1 MAEIKSDF
9 LQSDECGFRFASSSP
24 VQPGFNISQ
33 LHDPGS
39 AAFPSAGERDS
50 NHSHP
55 ACTDHRHR
63 PGTSENTFLEFP
75 LVIAAVARFS
85 RKRGLWLVV
94 SVNHKKLPYADTHCT
109 RTATDQV
116 LTLPYFPSVLPAAFL
131 SQAPAASKSPKNP
144 PGSPFLFLPRSP
156 EKASHRAV
164 PRYV

>member
-55 ACTDHRHR
+55 AYRHR

-85 RKRGLWLVV
+85 RKRGLWLVIR
-94 SVNHKKLPYADTHCT
+94 VNHKKLPYADTHCT

-156 EKASHRAV
+156 GKASHRAV

>member
-55 ACTDHRHR
+55 ACTLITDIVREQVK
-63 PGTSENTFLEFP
+63 T
-75 LVIAAVARFS
+75 
-85 RKRGLWLVV
+85 LWLVV
-94 SVNHKKLPYADTHCT
+94 RVNYKKLPYADTHCT

-156 EKASHRAV
+156 GKASHRAV